1 MTIQK
6 RLFWSN
12 LFMIA
17 IPALLTAIVGLLCV
31 GIIWLA
37 MMQGAGFGVEDG
49 GDFYLI
55 GRSAANAAG

>member
-31 GIIWLA
+31 ASYGW
-37 MMQGAGFGVEDG
+37 Q
-49 GDFYLI
+49 
-55 GRSAANAAG
+55 